1 MIRNTISLSAVKE
14 FLHRHGF
21 KFLKTGSL
29 PAKADPEEQREFYEN
44 TELPPLME
52 KAKRKEIAMYFV
64 DASHFVMG
72 NGHLGSVWSRVRRFI
87 STYTGRV
94 RYNVLGAL
102 NYATKE
108 LITVTNDTS
117 ITSTQVI
124 ELLEKISCIHLG
136 FPVYLLLDNVKY
148 QRCKAIMLRAEQL
161 GITLVFL
168 PAYSPNLNLIERFW
182 KLVKKNLSAAFFEKF
197 EDSTKNIDLICA
209 SAGTQEMAVEMEK
222 LIGEKVQLFD
232 GLIRKTPTSAELP
245 RKAA

>member
-1 MIRNTISLSAVKE
+1 MHLILSWETA
-14 FLHRHGF
+14 
-21 KFLKTGSL
+21 
-29 PAKADPEEQREFYEN
+29 
-44 TELPPLME
+44 
-52 KAKRKEIAMYFV
+52 IW
-64 DASHFVMG
+64 
-72 NGHLGSVWSRVRRFI
+72 GSVWSRVRRFI
-87 STYTGRV
+87 STYTERV
-94 RYNVLGAL
+94 CYNVLGAL

-108 LITVTNDTS
+108 LITVTNDTY
-117 ITSTQVI
+117 ITSMQVI

-136 FPVYLLLDNVKY
+136 FPVYLLLDNAKY
-148 QRCKAIMLRAEQL
+148 QRCKAIMLGQQL

-182 KLVKKNLSAAFFEKF
+182 KLVKKNLSTAFFETF